1 MTRRQASGGF
11 TLVEV
16 LVTLVIM
23 TVIGVSLAAANQ
35 YSTRIMQRSRMEI
48 NAARFLVSEVERLR
62 LVPYTTV
69 TSGTRAVGRGISTWT
84 VIDSTS
90 FRRVFVE
97 TRYGSAA
104 TGLVIDSV
112 TIYRVRP

>member
-1 MTRRQASGGF
+1 MTGRHPRGGF

-23 TVIGVSLAAANQ
+23 TVVGVSLAAANQ
-35 YSTRIMQRSRMEI
+35 YSTRIMQRSRTEI
-48 NAARFLVSEVERLR
+48 NAQRFLVSEVERLR
-62 LVPYTTV
+62 LVPFATL
-69 TSGTRAVGRGISTWT
+69 TSGTRNAGRGISTWT

-90 FRRVFVE
+90 YRRVFVE